1 MQEALFSRLL
11 SELERVPLD
20 DGPASINVARSP
32 RVHGRGWLMKR
43 ALVVLSSLIVVAA
56 CGSPAATTTT
66 PSSTSSA
73 VGAGDLKA
81 PAAFDRIT
89 PKEERSRALF
99 IEATRVM
106 LHPRC
111 VNCHPA
117 GDSPLQ
123 GDQGKVHDPPV
134 TRGAEDNGVV
144 GMECSSCHQDK
155 NVELAR
161 VPGAPKWHLAP
172 KAMAWVGRTPSS
184 LCEQLKDPKRNGGKT
199 VAQIVDHTGHDELV
213 AWGWSP
219 GHGRVS
225 APGSQATFGALM
237 AAWAETGAVCPR

>member
-1 MQEALFSRLL
+1 M
-11 SELERVPLD
+11 
-20 DGPASINVARSP
+20 
-32 RVHGRGWLMKR
+32 
-43 ALVVLSSLIVVAA
+43 VVAVA
-56 CGSPAATTTT
+56 CGSPSPRPA
-66 PSSTSSA
+66 PSSVA
-73 VGAGDLKA
+73 GGGAAAGVLRT

-89 PKEERSRALF
+89 PRDERSRALF

-123 GDQGKVHDPPV
+123 GEESKVHDPPV

-144 GMECSSCHQDK
+144 GMECSGCHQDR
-155 NVELAR
+155 NLELAR

-172 KAMAWVGRTPSS
+172 KAMAWVGRTPAS
-184 LCEQLKDPKRNGGKT
+184 LCEQLKDPSRNGGKT
-199 VAQIVDHTGHDELV
+199 LAEIVDHTGHDELV

-219 GHGRVS
+219 GHGRRP